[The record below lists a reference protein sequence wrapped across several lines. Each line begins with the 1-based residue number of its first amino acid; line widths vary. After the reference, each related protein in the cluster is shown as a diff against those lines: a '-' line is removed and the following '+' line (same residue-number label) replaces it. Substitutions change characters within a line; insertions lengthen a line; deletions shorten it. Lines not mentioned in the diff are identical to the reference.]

1 MKKLYH
7 YAKGI
12 IRDFGIKAKS
22 RFTKNRNFGEKHT
35 DQTILTQDDIRLLF
49 ETQKPNSN
57 NKS

>member
-12 IRDFGIKAKS
+12 IRDFGIKVKL
-22 RFTKNRNFGEKHT
+22 RFTKNQNFGEKHM

-49 ETQKPNSN
+49 ETQKPNSS
-57 NKS
+57 KR

>member
-35 DQTILTQDDIRLLF
+35 DQTILTQDDIRLAL
-49 ETQKPNSN
+49 EASN
-57 NKS
+57 TGVRNE